1 MGWERSRNTIG
12 QNRTWILGRALAGL
26 YFVTIGL
33 VLLGIGIMLAIVFAV
48 IEGAYTF
55 IFNRPLNFG
64 RSWMQMLAAH
74 QIKLGQYTLGMRS
87 FPGIIPR
94 RESGRR

>member
-1 MGWERSRNTIG
+1 MSWDRSRKTIG
-12 QNRTWILGRALAGL
+12 SNRTWIVGRGLAGL
-26 YFVTIGL
+26 YFVTIGM
-33 VLLGIGIMLAIVFAV
+33 VLLGIGIMLAIIFAV
-48 IEGAYTF
+48 IEGAFTL
-55 IFNRPLNFG
+55 ITNRPLNVG

-87 FPGIIPR
+87 YPGLIPR